1 MKKTKTIKP
10 APKAVAAP
18 SPKTA
23 PKPARAPRKTA
34 ADLMSDEE
42 SDGGWD
48 KLAEKNAKSAAKG
61 KKGDKKKEKKTKP
74 AKEPTPEP
82 IEEDEIAIGNESVQL
97 EAEQSESEEEDDQTS
112 NLLQGFESSD
122 DEMDGDAEEVDGKKI
137 VKSGIPNAE
146 KVKKQLKSLSG
157 REKVRYPL
165 LHPTPRLFLLRSVRI
180 PHAPDLQLHNDDLKN
195 RLVFMTPIWIQT
207 FLYPDICNFT
217 RLYFYFTIDYGGC

>member
-1 MKKTKTIKP
+1 MKKTKTTKP
-10 APKAVAAP
+10 APKATAAP

-23 PKPARAPRKTA
+23 PKPARVPRKTA

-48 KLAEKNAKSAAKG
+48 KLAEKNAKSSKG
-61 KKGDKKKEKKTKP
+61 KKGDKKKEKKAKP

-82 IEEDEIAIGNESVQL
+82 VEEDEIAIDDESVQL
-97 EAEQSESEEEDDQTS
+97 EGEKSESEEEDDQTS

-122 DEMDGDAEEVDGKKI
+122 DEMDGDVEEVDGKKI

-157 REKVRYPL
+157 REKVCYPL
-165 LHPTPRLFLLRSVRI
+165 LFTTLHLVFRFVRI
-180 PHAPDLQLHNDDLKN
+180 AHAPDLQLHNDDLKN
-195 RLVFMTPIWIQT
+195 RLVFMTPTWIQT
-207 FLYPDICNFT
+207 FYTLIFAT
-217 RLYFYFTIDYGGC
+217 LHAFYFILQSIDGGC